1 MRRGVCGA
9 GSPCHVTEGRGGGAG
24 LSPGFLCSRLLKLAI
39 LLAGVFAGFT
49 SACSLRHVT
58 TYGLL
63 IQSLNDSLPQDYNF
77 PVTVLPVRCQNFSDI
92 AMLKSSLT
100 HLHSMAGKELKPKVS
115 KLLEQ
120 IQFENCSDLD
130 KFNGSGFEVQFW
142 NTSYFVAQLLRTLN
156 NFNDCHMNGR
166 TCPAWPEKRSCLP
179 TDSSTTTVPPTDSS
193 TATVTPT
200 DSPTTTVTPTD
211 SSTATV
217 TPTDNSTAMVTPAG
231 EGMISPPAGVNDKSM
246 EEGSPFTS
254 TKISIISVLS
264 ILFVAVVFILWKR
277 CSQHCHPVIS
287 DNEETAETESLRA
300 VASV

>member
-115 KLLEQ
+115 GLLEQ
-120 IQFENCSDLD
+120 IQFENCSALE
-130 KFNGSGFEVQFW
+130 KFDGSGFEVQFW
-142 NTSYFVAQLLRTLN
+142 NTSYFVAQLFTTLN

-193 TATVTPT
+193 
-200 DSPTTTVTPTD
+200 STTVTPTD

-217 TPTDNSTAMVTPAG
+217 SPTDNSTATVTPAG
-231 EGMISPPAGVNDKSM
+231 VIYEFIK
-246 EEGSPFTS
+246 ERKYYIIF
-254 TKISIISVLS
+254 IIFIISV
-264 ILFVAVVFILWKR
+264 FILAAVFYKR
-277 CSQHCHPVIS
+277 RTPHRPLVKS
-287 DNEETAETESLRA
+287 DNGETAETESLRA

>member
-1 MRRGVCGA
+1 M
-9 GSPCHVTEGRGGGAG
+9 S
-24 LSPGFLCSRLLKLAI
+24 LKLAI

-115 KLLEQ
+115 GLLEQ
-120 IQFENCSDLD
+120 IQFENCSALE
-130 KFNGSGFEVQFW
+130 KFDGSGFEVQFW
-142 NTSYFVAQLLRTLN
+142 NTSYFVAQLFTTLN

-166 TCPAWPEKRSCLP
+166 TCPAAWPEKRSCLP

-193 TATVTPT
+193 
-200 DSPTTTVTPTD
+200 STTVTPTD

-217 TPTDNSTAMVTPAG
+217 SPTDNSTATVTPAG
-231 EGMISPPAGVNDKSM
+231 VIYEFIK
-246 EEGSPFTS
+246 ERKYYIIF
-254 TKISIISVLS
+254 IIFIISV
-264 ILFVAVVFILWKR
+264 FILAAVFYKR
-277 CSQHCHPVIS
+277 RTPHRPLVKS
-287 DNEETAETESLRA
+287 DNGETAETESLRA